1 MIKFFKHIFFVNLI
15 LSLVCKKLLNIRICI
30 QVSMKLFEY
39 RGKEL
44 FDKYGIAVPNGRLV
58 KDDNDF
64 SDLNFPFVLKA
75 QVPIGGRGKA
85 GGIKSADNISD
96 AKEKFTKIMG
106 MDIKGYT
113 VRKVLAEE
121 KVDIKKELYLSI
133 TLDRSKRMP
142 LIMASGEG
150 GMDIESVPDEKIF
163 KEWINPLVGV
173 QSYQIRGIVSKLN
186 LEKEEGKEV
195 AKVLSKIYKLFRE
208 YDCELVEIN
217 PLIIKRDGGV
227 MALDSKVNIN
237 DDALYR
243 HTDLTPEVVELTPL
257 EKDAKEKGI
266 AFIQLEGNIGV
277 IANGAG
283 LTMATLDALTNY
295 SGKGG
300 VFLDLGGTDDPEK
313 VKQAFSLMKK
323 AKPKVIFLNL
333 FGGITRCDT
342 VAKGVKEVILKEGI
356 DCPVISRIKGCNE
369 EEAKDILK
377 DAGLITGTTLQ
388 DAAQK
393 SSDLA
398 R

>member
-1 MIKFFKHIFFVNLI
+1 
-15 LSLVCKKLLNIRICI
+15 
-30 QVSMKLFEY
+30 MKLFEY

-44 FDKYGIAVPNGRLV
+44 FNQYGISVPNGRLV
-58 KDDNDF
+58 KDQNDL
-64 SDLNFPFVLKA
+64 SGLNFPFVLKA

-85 GGIKSADNISD
+85 GGIKSVDNRND
-96 AKEKFTKIMG
+96 AKEKFSQIMG
-106 MDIKGYT
+106 MDIKGYK
-113 VRKVLAEE
+113 VRKVLVEE

-150 GMDIESVPDEKIF
+150 GMDIESVPDDKVF
-163 KEWINPLVGV
+163 KEWVNPLIGI
-173 QSYQIRGIVSKLN
+173 QSFHIRGIVSKLK

-195 AKVLSKIYKLFRE
+195 AKVISKIYKLFRE

-217 PLIIKRDGGV
+217 PLIIKKDGGV

-237 DDALYR
+237 DDAMYR
-243 HTDLTPEVVELTPL
+243 HSDIEPEVVELTPL

-266 AFIQLEGNIGV
+266 VFIQLDGNIGV

-313 VKQAFSLMKK
+313 VKQAFGLMKK

-342 VAKGVKEVILKEGI
+342 VAKGVKEVITKEGI
-356 DCPVISRIKGCNE
+356 DCPVITRIKGCNE
-369 EEAKDILK
+369 DEAKDILK

>member
-1 MIKFFKHIFFVNLI
+1 
-15 LSLVCKKLLNIRICI
+15 
-30 QVSMKLFEY
+30 MKLFEY
-39 RGKEL
+39 QGKEL
-44 FDKYGIAVPNGRLV
+44 FSKYGISVPKGKLV
-58 KDDNDF
+58 KKEKDF
-64 SDLNFPFVLKA
+64 SSLRYPFVLKA

-85 GGIKSADNISD
+85 GGIKSVENLDDGKKKLSQIL
-96 AKEKFTKIMG
+96 G

-121 KVDIKKELYLSI
+121 KVNIKNELYLSI
-133 TLDRSKRMP
+133 TLDRSKRTP
-142 LIMASGEG
+142 LIMASCEG
-150 GMDIESVPDEKIF
+150 GMDIESVPDDKIF
-163 KEWINPLVGV
+163 KEWINPLIGI
-173 QSYQIRGIVSKLN
+173 QSFHIRNILSKLN
-186 LEKEEGKEV
+186 LEKDEGKEV
-195 AKVLSKIYKLFRE
+195 AKVISKIYKLFRE

-217 PLIIKRDGGV
+217 PLIIKKDGGV

-237 DDALYR
+237 DDAMYR
-243 HTDLTPEVVELTPL
+243 HPDIVPEHVELTSL

-266 AFIQLEGNIGV
+266 VFIQLDGNIGV

-295 SGKGG
+295 RGKGG
-300 VFLDLGGTDDPEK
+300 VFLDLGGTDDPKK
-313 VKQAFSLMKK
+313 VKQAFGLMKK
-323 AKPKVIFLNL
+323 ANPKVIFLNL

-342 VAKGVKEVILKEGI
+342 VAKGVKEVITKEGI
-356 DCPVISRIKGCNE
+356 DCPVITRIKGCNE
-369 EEAKDILK
+369 DIAKDILK